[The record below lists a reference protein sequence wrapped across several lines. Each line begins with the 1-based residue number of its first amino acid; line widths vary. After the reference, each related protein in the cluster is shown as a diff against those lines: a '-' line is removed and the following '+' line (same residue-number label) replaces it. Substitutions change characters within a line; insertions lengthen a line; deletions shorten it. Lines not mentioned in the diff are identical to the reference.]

1 MFFQEVLEVVFPV
14 GTFLFG
20 DFVITILI
28 DFVIVKGG
36 AFHCFEEPAV
46 LTTELVR
53 AFHVIQCFGFAIATS
68 LNVQIQTVDC
78 LIGYITFFIG

>member
-20 DFVITILI
+20 DFEITILI

-36 AFHCFEEPAV
+36 AFNCFKEPAV
-46 LTTELVR
+46 FDNR
-53 AFHVIQCFGFAIATS
+53 ARLYPPCDLMFQFCNCDIFGCPNS
-68 LNVQIQTVDC
+68 NC
-78 LIGYITFFIG
+78 

>member
-1 MFFQEVLEVVFPV
+1 MFFQEVFEVVFPV

-36 AFHCFEEPAV
+36 AFNFFKEPAV
-46 LTTELVR
+46 LTTELVCV
-53 AFHVIQCFGFAIATS
+53 FYAI
-68 LNVQIQTVDC
+68 
-78 LIGYITFFIG
+78 